1 MKLST
6 VLPYLKKIQ
15 KVYKSCDTLLEFCC
29 HQHFFT
35 GNQQILTPSMGFYYV
50 TQGTRY
56 GLEILHQCGKR
67 VKTRIQNVL
76 GVYSNVS
83 RSFRGKTVRGLF
95 TPPTLNMVKINVFW
109 HNGHNAIIL
118 YYDVTDKMS
127 SLDSNYIV
135 DVVMLQNSSIF
146 MREVIKTWILQG
158 FGKKRPSFF
167 ERYSWFKFN
176 TLRLALDMAPK
187 FWQKR

>member
-1 MKLST
+1 
-6 VLPYLKKIQ
+6 
-15 KVYKSCDTLLEFCC
+15 
-29 HQHFFT
+29 
-35 GNQQILTPSMGFYYV
+35 MGFYYV

-76 GVYSNVS
+76 GVYFNVS

-135 DVVMLQNSSIF
+135 DVVMLQNSIAFLWEKLLKPESYKDLTKKAQF
-146 MREVIKTWILQG
+146 FLKDTLGSSLIL
-158 FGKKRPSFF
+158 
-167 ERYSWFKFN
+167 W
-176 TLRLALDMAPK
+176 D
-187 FWQKR
+187 WH